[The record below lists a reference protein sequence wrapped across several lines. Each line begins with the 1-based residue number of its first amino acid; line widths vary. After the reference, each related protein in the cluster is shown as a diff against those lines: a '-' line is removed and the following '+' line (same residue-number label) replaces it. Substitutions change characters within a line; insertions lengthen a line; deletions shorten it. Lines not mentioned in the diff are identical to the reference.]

1 MEVIIQNTREAAAL
15 LTAKII
21 AATVKKNPATVLGLA
36 TGGTVEPVYAA
47 LIEMH
52 HKEGLDFSLCKSFNL
67 DEYVGLGGDH
77 PGSYRYFMN
86 SHLFDHI
93 NIDKRN
99 THVPNGLASDLDVE
113 CTAYEEA
120 IWSAGGID
128 LQLVGIGLDG
138 HVGFNEPMSSL
149 QSRTRVKQ
157 LNPVTIRQNAGYFG
171 GEDKMP
177 RRAITMGVGTILDS
191 QRCILLATGASKA
204 NIVAEAIEG
213 PFCARVTASCLQWHR
228 RAVVILDEAAA
239 THLKNREYYDWAF
252 NNEPEW
258 APFRA

>member
-1 MEVIIQNTREAAAL
+1 MEVIIQPTREAAAQ
-15 LTAKII
+15 LTARII
-21 AATVKKNPATVLGLA
+21 AAEIKKNPAAVLGLA
-36 TGGTVEPVYAA
+36 TGATVEPVYTK

-67 DEYVGLGGDH
+67 DEYVGLSGDH

-86 SHLFDHI
+86 SHLFDQI

-99 THVPNGLASDLDVE
+99 THVPNGMASDLKAE
-113 CTAYEEA
+113 CLAYEEA
-120 IWSAGGID
+120 IWGAGGID
-128 LQLVGIGLDG
+128 LQLLGIGLDG

-191 QRCILLATGASKA
+191 QLCILLATGAAKA
-204 NIVAEAIEG
+204 DILAEAIEG
-213 PFCARVTASCLQWHR
+213 PFCARVTASSLQWHR
-228 RAVVILDEAAA
+228 QAIVIVDDACAVK
-239 THLKNREYYDWAF
+239 LKNREYYDWSF
-252 NNEPEW
+252 NQEPKW
-258 APFRA
+258 APFRC

>member
-1 MEVIIQNTREAAAL
+1 MEVIIQPTREAAAL
-15 LTAKII
+15 LTAKVI
-21 AATVKKNPATVLGLA
+21 ADEVRKNPSAVLGLA
-36 TGGTVEPVYAA
+36 TGATVEPVYAN

-67 DEYVGLGGDH
+67 DEYVGLSGDH

-99 THVPNGLASDLDVE
+99 TRVPNGMASDLAAE
-113 CTAYEEA
+113 CLTYEEA
-120 IWSAGGID
+120 IWHAGGID
-128 LQLVGIGLDG
+128 LQLVGIGMDG
-138 HVGFNEPMSSL
+138 HIGFNEPMSSL

-171 GEDKMP
+171 GADKMP

-191 QRCILLATGASKA
+191 QRCVLLATGSAKA
-204 NIVAEAIEG
+204 EILAEAIEG
-213 PFCARVTASCLQWHR
+213 PFCARVTASALQWHR
-228 RAVVILDEAAA
+228 RAVVIVDEACAA
-239 THLKNREYYDWAF
+239 NLKNREYYDWSFAH
-252 NNEPEW
+252 EPEW
-258 APFRA
+258 APFRG